1 MKKFGRRDDSD
12 FAGRE
17 GCVRKSQPR
26 RHVGPMAIRLN
37 HDRRGEA
44 RGLTLAECL
53 VALTILSFAV
63 LAVSY
68 AATTGQ
74 QQADYADD
82 AARAV
87 RLARDLAEEILSKP
101 YADPD
106 GSPVF
111 GPEAGET
118 SRAQFDDAD
127 DYHNFA
133 EPAGQLQDFTG
144 SAYTKSHPLCTRS
157 VTITPG
163 GQPVPDLGV
172 TLTGLTVTIR
182 VHTPGRL
189 TCEIHRF
196 IPAP

>member
-1 MKKFGRRDDSD
+1 MKKFGRRVDSD
-12 FAGRE
+12 CAGRRSS
-17 GCVRKSQPR
+17 VRKSQPR
-26 RHVGPMAIRLN
+26 RHVGPMATEPN
-37 HDRRGEA
+37 DNRRGGA

-53 VALTILSFAV
+53 IALTILSFAV

-82 AARAV
+82 AARSV
-87 RLARDLAEEILSKP
+87 RLARDLVEEILSMA
-101 YADPD
+101 YSDPA
-106 GSPVF
+106 GSTVF
-111 GPEAGET
+111 GPEPGET
-118 SRAQFDDAD
+118 SRTQFDDAD

-133 EPAGQLQDFTG
+133 EVAGQLNDFTG
-144 SAYTKSHPLCTRS
+144 APYTNSHPLCTRS
-157 VTITPG
+157 VTITPT
-163 GQPVPDLGV
+163 GQPINDLGV

-182 VHTPGRL
+182 VHTAGRL